1 MFQTTN
7 QISMFGC
14 LKSSHWTL
22 KHPPIPGESRLR
34 LLGRHA
40 GHPPRGVH
48 LEAKGQGAGTTSET
62 QRNGSEWQGW
72 VLQKKYIV
80 TQKQG
85 GKVRNPTRIVINCF
99 LLSFGGLLQIYIRKR
114 DEYRD
119 RECASMFVE
128 YIDIVVSCKHLYIIQ
143 YIDIQDPKNEQIHPW

>member
-1 MFQTTN
+1 MLVIAIFNSYFDKLPEGISVSFICGICLSIPLWFDGKIPILCKKNSNCLAGGWYRPTPLKNDGVNVSWEHDIPNWMGKLKFMFQTTN

-62 QRNGSEWQGW
+62 QRNGSEW
-72 VLQKKYIV
+72 
-80 TQKQG
+80 
-85 GKVRNPTRIVINCF
+85 
-99 LLSFGGLLQIYIRKR
+99 
-114 DEYRD
+114 
-119 RECASMFVE
+119 
-128 YIDIVVSCKHLYIIQ
+128 
-143 YIDIQDPKNEQIHPW
+143 

>member
-1 MFQTTN
+1 MTIFNSYVKLPEGKSFLYVGYVYPSPCDLMEKSLFFAKKNSNCLAGGWYRPTPLKNDGVNVSWEHDIPNWMGKLKFMFQTTN

-62 QRNGSEWQGW
+62 QRNGSEW
-72 VLQKKYIV
+72 
-80 TQKQG
+80 
-85 GKVRNPTRIVINCF
+85 
-99 LLSFGGLLQIYIRKR
+99 
-114 DEYRD
+114 
-119 RECASMFVE
+119 
-128 YIDIVVSCKHLYIIQ
+128 
-143 YIDIQDPKNEQIHPW
+143 